1 MDPNA
6 FEELIANLDRD
17 LKVRMNPLSGVNSH
31 LECVYTWDHLHSDSM
46 LKG

>member
-17 LKVRMNPLSGVNSH
+17 LKVVAISSYFIA
-31 LECVYTWDHLHSDSM
+31 LEI
-46 LKG
+46 